1 MKNFKINLAPVL
13 FLSLLL
19 CFTACEDDT
28 EDVMTTIV
36 EAEDFTIT
44 IDEDVNV
51 GQYLGQIQGSTN
63 NGTVTYEISS
73 ESPEGAFNLDAE
85 TGDLRVLDALLF
97 DYEENQTI
105 TAVVKVANG
114 GVSANSNVTVHLN
127 DVVEEPLTA
136 EDFYTEMQED
146 PENNKIIGT
155 IEATAAEGELS
166 FELLSQSNEGAFSLD
181 TSSGVLRVADR
192 TIFDFEVNPTLTG
205 EARVSNGD
213 ISIDVTITIDLL
225 DTGDCAESQ
234 DDFAFFIYD
243 LLNNFDFLQDYAME
257 TEVHEYTF
265 SLEQPATLCS
275 VGYQAYNPE
284 QSYLIEVIDGEGI
297 VVFAEEMLFSFTSQ
311 DNVAIEPV
319 NLSAGQSYTIRR
331 TTEAVES
338 TEELRG
344 YIIFESEEGTTFPIQ
359 HNNFTI
365 ESANF
370 YDDGGSFPNVAF
382 PRISLGFN

>member
-1 MKNFKINLAPVL
+1 
-13 FLSLLL
+13 
-19 CFTACEDDT
+19 
-28 EDVMTTIV
+28 
-36 EAEDFTIT
+36 
-44 IDEDVNV
+44 
-51 GQYLGQIQGSTN
+51 
-63 NGTVTYEISS
+63 
-73 ESPEGAFNLDAE
+73 
-85 TGDLRVLDALLF
+85 LLF

-146 PENNKIIGT
+146 PENNKIIVT

-166 FELLSQSNEGAFSLD
+166 LELLSQSNEGAFSFD
-181 TSSGVLRVADR
+181 TSSGVLRVTDR

-265 SLEQPATLCS
+265 S
-275 VGYQAYNPE
+275 
-284 QSYLIEVIDGEGI
+284 
-297 VVFAEEMLFSFTSQ
+297 
-311 DNVAIEPV
+311 
-319 NLSAGQSYTIRR
+319 
-331 TTEAVES
+331 
-338 TEELRG
+338 
-344 YIIFESEEGTTFPIQ
+344 
-359 HNNFTI
+359 
-365 ESANF
+365 
-370 YDDGGSFPNVAF
+370 
-382 PRISLGFN
+382 